1 LEKYFL
7 RSLVIVSLCFG
18 FLAACSEP
26 DQILPGKREAAAEAF
41 GLVYQ
46 NKKRISVNNSID
58 LAPMKTNFSWTR
70 VSSAESTDYS
80 NILMGEKLSEAWSV
94 SIGTGES
101 KKKRLIT
108 DPIFVDDKIFTLDVN
123 SIASA
128 FSADGKL
135 IWRRD
140 LTPLGEKTGETFGG
154 GLTFGQGQIFV
165 TLGYGFLLSLDPQN
179 GQEIWS
185 QRLRSNGNTIP
196 VYSDGLVYLVSGDSK
211 AWAVSADDGRIRW
224 NIDAIGNETNLV
236 SSNSPATSKEYT
248 VFGFGSGEIY
258 TTFKKGGYVLW
269 RSSLSGQDNGR
280 VVSAIDD
287 IVASPVIVGQN
298 VFVADGSGQVV
309 SFKIQ
314 SGKRNWTA
322 PFGSSSN
329 LWVAGKSLFFI
340 SNTNHLVRLEI
351 NTGNT
356 VWMKELQSF
365 SSKRFGGSKKFI
377 RHYGPII
384 AGNQIVLASS
394 DGFIRFYNPETGE
407 QITELKIKNGATTNP
422 IVVNETLYLITQ
434 DGNLR
439 AFR

>member
-1 LEKYFL
+1 M
-7 RSLVIVSLCFG
+7 RSFVIVSLCFG
-18 FLAACSEP
+18 FLVACSEP

-58 LAPMKTNFSWTR
+58 LGPMKTNFSWTR

-140 LTPLGEKTGETFGG
+140 LTPLGEKAGETFGG

-236 SSNSPATSKEYT
+236 SSNSPATSKKYT

-269 RSSLSGQDNGR
+269 RSSLSGQDDGR

-309 SFKIQ
+309 SFKIE
-314 SGKRNWTA
+314 SGERNWTA

-340 SNTNHLVRLEI
+340 SNTNQLVRLEI
-351 NTGNT
+351 NTGDA
-356 VWMKELQSF
+356 VWVKELPSF

-394 DGFIRFYNPETGE
+394 DGYIRFYNPETGE